1 MSALRSAY
9 ASTDIW
15 RSLRNLAP
23 GCRLGEAGPRGHPPR
38 SRCVQDWACSREWR
52 LLSAPPKRCVASWRK
67 TWLDRT
73 PYFGH
78 EQIACTPVPYPGRP
92 SGLVQA
98 SRDPSCSYAMGRR
111 TGQQTRSFLMKL
123 LRAHSSEEDSS
134 LGCAKGN
141 DIRRKQDN
149 LVRTEIGYDVSQ
161 HLHCER
167 DGPRERADIL
177 VVRQKAT
184 IELFVFEPEVYPVEE
199 TDGPGDWVQLAR
211 SYNRQASSV
220 PFCPA

>member
-1 MSALRSAY
+1 
-9 ASTDIW
+9 
-15 RSLRNLAP
+15 
-23 GCRLGEAGPRGHPPR
+23 
-38 SRCVQDWACSREWR
+38 
-52 LLSAPPKRCVASWRK
+52 
-67 TWLDRT
+67 
-73 PYFGH
+73 
-78 EQIACTPVPYPGRP
+78 
-92 SGLVQA
+92 
-98 SRDPSCSYAMGRR
+98 
-111 TGQQTRSFLMKL
+111 MKL

-199 TDGPGDWVQLAR
+199 TDGPSALHKNGGGAYDWAQTTD
-211 SYNRQASSV
+211 
-220 PFCPA
+220 PATSDALCWRCAGCI